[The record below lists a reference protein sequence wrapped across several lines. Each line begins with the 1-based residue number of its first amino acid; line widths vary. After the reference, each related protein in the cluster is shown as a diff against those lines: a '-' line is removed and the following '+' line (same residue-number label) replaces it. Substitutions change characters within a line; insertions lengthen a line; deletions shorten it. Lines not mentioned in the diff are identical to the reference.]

1 MRIVIKN
8 QGGRMRKLFGAL
20 LVVGVVVAV
29 TSSVWAE
36 EGKTK
41 DLQGIYEDCG
51 LGGLLFPR
59 WPIGASVSNFTWD
72 FGSTASTSGLTTPN
86 ACSGGKAKLAAYIYK
101 SYDSI
106 EKDLAK
112 GDGKYLDML
121 AKLSEKSS
129 AQKDAFIQAV
139 RVKFR
144 ESVAKDNYSSLTR
157 LEKAKMVYSIIEAQS

>member
-1 MRIVIKN
+1 MR
-8 QGGRMRKLFGAL
+8 RLFGVL
-20 LVVGVVVAV
+20 LMVGAAVAI

-41 DLQGIYEDCG
+41 DLQGIYEECG

-72 FGSTASTSGLTTPN
+72 FGTTASTSGLTTPN
-86 ACSGGKAKLAAYIYK
+86 ACAGGKAKLAAYIYK

-121 AKLSEKSS
+121 ATLSEKTS

-139 RVKFR
+139 RVQFR
-144 ESVAKDNYSSLTR
+144 ESVAKGNYSSLSR
-157 LEKAKMVYSIIEAQS
+157 LEKAKMVYSIVEAQS